1 MKVKLSMINRSTL
14 SGRLSTKGDSTM
26 LKANR
31 ELREELE
38 LTLEERKESGFVV
51 LPDNRVGWVKEIIR
65 EFEFEGLREILIEEV
80 KTKLRAEEEKKTLEL
95 DNLSLYEVLIEKV
108 DPELKLVKDG

>member
-1 MKVKLSMINRSTL
+1 
-14 SGRLSTKGDSTM
+14 M

-31 ELREELE
+31 ELREELD
-38 LTLEERKESGFVV
+38 LTLEEREVSGLHA
-51 LPDNRVGWVKEIIR
+51 LPGGKAGWTQEPPLK

-95 DNLSLYEVLIEKV
+95 DYLSLYEVLIEKKE
-108 DPELKLVKDG
+108 DLKLVKDG